1 MNQQPQQATPN
12 LHPNDHG
19 GITYAAPQRVGVP
32 ENRCPDLAC
41 VRMTIDTLQEL
52 CAEVRRHWPER
63 YPVPPEVDAILR
75 FSDYALI
82 RARSGSLKRL
92 AEACAQ

>member
-1 MNQQPQQATPN
+1 MNLIPN
-12 LHPNDHG
+12 ERG
-19 GITYAAPQRVGVP
+19 GITYAASQRLSGP
-32 ENRCPDLAC
+32 ENRCDALAD
-41 VRMTIDTLQEL
+41 VRVTIDTLHEL

-63 YPVPPEVDAILR
+63 YPVPPEVDALLR

-82 RARSGSLKRL
+82 RVRSGSLKRL